1 MIEPAFKKLHTLD
14 SQNNLEMTERPNLII
29 LKWERTHR
37 CWANLEVG
45 IACFSSIMACPH
57 ASRRC

>member
-29 LKWERTHR
+29 LK
-37 CWANLEVG
+37 
-45 IACFSSIMACPH
+45 
-57 ASRRC
+57 